1 MRQTTTTTTTTPSA
15 STTSS
20 SSETTAAPTII
31 ETIFSDINA
40 IIPNFSSLVA
50 SYRLLVGSAE
60 EIHRIPG
67 VPEEMFRRAVLRFDN
82 TGTLID
88 ILLDLLC
95 CKIAFSSEFLSVT
108 CAPIDIVQLLSNCC
122 HQDEATPCRTAE
134 QIIQLEVLRRVLGSC
149 LPSCFPPPPD
159 PWPPCTPPCPSAA
172 PPAASPASPP
182 QTGRTAPPVQKQAN
196 KTGPCPPPNPSCC
209 PPVKKKASPSRPR
222 RKMSRRRSTSM
233 RRISLLRKHP
243 PSPPPKF

>member
-1 MRQTTTTTTTTPSA
+1 MLRQTTTT
-15 STTSS
+15 
-20 SSETTAAPTII
+20 APTII
-31 ETIFSDINA
+31 NTIFADINA
-40 IIPNFSSLVA
+40 IIPNFSSLVS

-108 CAPIDIVQLLSNCC
+108 CAPIDIVQLLANCC
-122 HQDEATPCRTAE
+122 NPNDSTPCNTAE
-134 QIIQLEVLRRVLGSC
+134 QIIQLEVLRRVLGNC

-159 PWPPCTPPCPSAA
+159 PWPPCTPPCPS
-172 PPAASPASPP
+172 
-182 QTGRTAPPVQKQAN
+182 
-196 KTGPCPPPNPSCC
+196 
-209 PPVKKKASPSRPR
+209 
-222 RKMSRRRSTSM
+222 
-233 RRISLLRKHP
+233 P
-243 PSPPPKF
+243 PSPPPPTTPPPQAGSSSPPVQEQINVVCNCPPPGTPSCHPIKKKCSISRPRRRMNRRRTPSTRRRISLKQRHLPTSSPKY